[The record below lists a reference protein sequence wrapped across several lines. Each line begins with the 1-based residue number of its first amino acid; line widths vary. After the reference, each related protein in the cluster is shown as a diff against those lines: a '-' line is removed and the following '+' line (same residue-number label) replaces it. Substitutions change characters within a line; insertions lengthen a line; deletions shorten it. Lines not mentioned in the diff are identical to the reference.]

1 MKSKNI
7 FISMVIMAVLSVCAA
22 TAYKFN
28 SELPAFEKIAPAQL
42 PAYQVVGIVSGDTV
56 IIDANGQRIKVK
68 MIGVTSAEKYSGQLA
83 AFTKNLLRGETI
95 CIVKDPNQ
103 NEPNNTEMMS
113 GYVYRAPDGLFVNA
127 EIIRQGYGKADKAA
141 AFKYASEFQQLEK
154 FARER
159 GKGIWDASLAEQP
172 ANRTQQKNTSQPLPI
187 RQQAATI
194 STIPIPAPTPTPTPM
209 PKISPN
215 TDAEKDI
222 VYVTKTGKKYHR
234 SGCSFL
240 SKSSAPI
247 KIEDA
252 KARGYTPCSKCCK
265 E

>member
-1 MKSKNI
+1 MKNRKKI
-7 FISMVIMAVLSVCAA
+7 ITVVVLAALSVCTA

-28 SELPAFEKIAPAQL
+28 VELPAFEKITPAQL
-42 PAYQVVGIVSGDTV
+42 PAYQVVGIIGGDTIV
-56 IIDANGQRIKVK
+56 IDANSRRIKVK
-68 MIGVTSAEKYSGQLA
+68 MIGITPAEKYSGQLA
-83 AFTKNLLRGETI
+83 VFTKNLLRGETV
-95 CIVKDPNQ
+95 CIIKDPNQ
-103 NEPNNTEMMS
+103 NEPNNAEIMF

-127 EIIRQGYGKADKAA
+127 EIIRQGYGRADKAA
-141 AFKYASEFQQLEK
+141 TFKYASEFQQLEK

-159 GKGIWDASLAEQP
+159 CKGIWDTSLTEQSTNQ
-172 ANRTQQKNTSQPLPI
+172 AQQKDTSPPCPTK
-187 RQQAATI
+187 QQAATI
-194 STIPIPAPTPTPTPM
+194 SATPTPTPT

-215 TDAEKDI
+215 TDVEKDI
-222 VYVTKTGKKYHR
+222 VYVTKTGKKYHH